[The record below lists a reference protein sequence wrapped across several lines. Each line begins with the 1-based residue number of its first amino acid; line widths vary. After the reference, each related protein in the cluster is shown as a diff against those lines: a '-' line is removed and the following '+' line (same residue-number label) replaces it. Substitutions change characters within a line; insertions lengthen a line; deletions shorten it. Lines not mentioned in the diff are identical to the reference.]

1 MGKRGIKDPAFALKG
16 ENGGREKGK
25 EGGRRE
31 TEVTNKNWSVL
42 SPLKSS
48 LLQSYW
54 AKRVEMND
62 QPGIGTGTLLGSK
75 IERRD
80 DKRDLIPSDFF

>member
-1 MGKRGIKDPAFALKG
+1 MVRIEG
-16 ENGGREKGK
+16 ERERGK

-48 LLQSYW
+48 LLPSH
-54 AKRVEMND
+54 RVESVEMNE

-80 DKRDLIPSDFF
+80 NKRDSLHQIF

>member
-48 LLQSYW
+48 LLQSY
-54 AKRVEMND
+54 
-62 QPGIGTGTLLGSK
+62 
-75 IERRD
+75 
-80 DKRDLIPSDFF
+80 